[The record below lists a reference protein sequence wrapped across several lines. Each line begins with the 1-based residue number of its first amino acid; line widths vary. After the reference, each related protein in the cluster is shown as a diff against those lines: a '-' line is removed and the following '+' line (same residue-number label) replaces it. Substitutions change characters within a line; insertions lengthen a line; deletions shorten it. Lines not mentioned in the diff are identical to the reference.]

1 MNKKGFY
8 TKIMLI
14 LVLVLIAS
22 TFMQTIS
29 IAIESINSVNNTLQE
44 EKNNQVE
51 EISQLD
57 NDSEKSL
64 LSNNISE
71 TSSAE
76 NIEKTELSEAE
87 ATLIAEDEKNAAE
100 QIVFNQLEVIKTT
113 NVTNVLRAA
122 ASFTLTGEVKLDA
135 ANGKGGVYLDWSSY
149 DSTDRT
155 FKAYQIGRASCRE
168 RVGH

>member
-14 LVLVLIAS
+14 LVVVLIVS
-22 TFMQTIS
+22 IFMQTIS
-29 IAIESINSVNNTLQE
+29 IAIESINSVN
-44 EKNNQVE
+44 
-51 EISQLD
+51 
-57 NDSEKSL
+57 
-64 LSNNISE
+64 
-71 TSSAE
+71 E
-76 NIEKTELSEAE
+76 NMDKAKLSEAE
-87 ATLIAEDEKNAAE
+87 ATLIAEDEKNRAE
-100 QIVFNQLEVIKTT
+100 QVVLSQLEVIKTT

-155 FKAYQIGRASCRE
+155 FKAYQKSEGSSTWEPMSTVEFSSNVEPIQVLNVYPEIGRAH
-168 RVGH
+168 V